1 MSEVKDIKYT
11 YNRLKEI
18 VGQFVMGKE
27 EELKLLFIALLSKGH
42 VLIEGVPGIA
52 KTLLAK
58 TFASS
63 LDLKFR
69 RIQFTPDMLP
79 SEIIGSFIFDIK
91 SQSFVFSEG
100 PIFTN
105 VILADEINRAPPK
118 TQSALLEAMQEYQ
131 VTVGGLTKK
140 LDEIFFVIAT
150 QNPVELEGTYPLP
163 EAQLDRFMFRIVTSY
178 PKDDEELQVL
188 KKYSSKVDFDI
199 IPIVSK
205 NDIIGFIRYIE
216 NNVYINDDVN
226 RYILEIIKQSRYD
239 NRLLL
244 GASTRAALLLAKASK
259 CLAAIKGR
267 DYVTPDDI
275 KELAFSVLN
284 HRLIQSI
291 NYRKISNTDRVA
303 DMYLEIK
310 ELIFEYLKK
319 VKPPR

>member
-1 MSEVKDIKYT
+1 
-11 YNRLKEI
+11 
-18 VGQFVMGKE
+18 
-27 EELKLLFIALLSKGH
+27 
-42 VLIEGVPGIA
+42 
-52 KTLLAK
+52 
-58 TFASS
+58 
-63 LDLKFR
+63 
-69 RIQFTPDMLP
+69 
-79 SEIIGSFIFDIK
+79 
-91 SQSFVFSEG
+91 
-100 PIFTN
+100 
-105 VILADEINRAPPK
+105 
-118 TQSALLEAMQEYQ
+118 
-131 VTVGGLTKK
+131 
-140 LDEIFFVIAT
+140 
-150 QNPVELEGTYPLP
+150 
-163 EAQLDRFMFRIVTSY
+163 
-178 PKDDEELQVL
+178 
-188 KKYSSKVDFDI
+188 VDFDI

-216 NNVYINDDVN
+216 NNVCINDDVN